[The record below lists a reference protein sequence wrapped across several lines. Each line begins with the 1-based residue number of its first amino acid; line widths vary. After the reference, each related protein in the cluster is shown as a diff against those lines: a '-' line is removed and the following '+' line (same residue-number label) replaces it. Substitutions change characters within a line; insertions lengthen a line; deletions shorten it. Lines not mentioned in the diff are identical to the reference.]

1 MNVKFLILGA
11 GPAGLTFASF
21 LKKHGVSDFLVV
33 EKESEAGGLC
43 RSVMFD
49 GGPVDFGGG
58 HILDVRRKNVL
69 DFIFSYM
76 PESEWNLFHR
86 NTKIRIGKYEVGY
99 PLESNI
105 WQFPEEL
112 QIEYLESIARAG
124 SVQGTPMPEAF
135 SEWIYWKLGDK
146 IAETYMLP
154 YNKKIFSC
162 DLDDLGTYWLYK
174 LPNVSFRE
182 VLTSCLRHEP
192 FGTLPGHA
200 DFYYPKKAG
209 YGEVFL
215 RIADALKDK
224 IVYQTPVH
232 SLDWQTLTVNG
243 KYQAEYIINT
253 IPWQEFASSLPEEIA
268 AEVAQLRY
276 TSVDIDY
283 FAKKDNTDSHWT
295 YFADPDLSYHRILH
309 RENFALGTRGFW
321 TETNS
326 SRAAAPG
333 DYHYRNQYA
342 YPLNTIRK
350 PEQIAGILKWAAS
363 HNIIGLG
370 RWGEWEHMNSDVAM
384 EKGMMLAEKMAA
396 L

>member
-1 MNVKFLILGA
+1 MKVKFLILGA
-11 GPAGLTFASF
+11 GPAGLTCASF

-33 EKESEAGGLC
+33 EKEAEAGGLC
-43 RSVMFD
+43 RSVTFD

-69 DFIFSYM
+69 DFIFSYL
-76 PESEWNLFHR
+76 PEREWNRFRR
-86 NTKIRIGKYEVGY
+86 NTRIRIGNQEVGY
-99 PLESNI
+99 PLESHI

-135 SEWIYWKLGDK
+135 SEWIYWKLGGK
-146 IAETYMLP
+146 IAESYMLP
-154 YNKKIFSC
+154 YNRKIFSC
-162 DLDDLGTYWLYK
+162 NLDDLGTYWLYK
-174 LPNVSFRE
+174 LPDVSFRE

-200 DFYYPKKAG
+200 EFYYPKRSG

-215 RIADALKDK
+215 RIADALKGK
-224 IVYQTPVH
+224 IVYRTPVRT
-232 SLDWQTLTVNG
+232 LDWETLTVNREI
-243 KYQAEYIINT
+243 QAEQIVNT
-253 IPWQEFASSLPEEIA
+253 VPWPEFAASLPEEIA
-268 AEVAQLRY
+268 KEVGNLRY

-283 FAKKDNTDSHWT
+283 FARKNRTDSHWT
-295 YFADPDLSYHRILH
+295 YFADPELSYHRILH
-309 RENFALGTRGFW
+309 RENFAPGTRGFW

-326 SRAAAPG
+326 TRAAAPG
-333 DYHYRNQYA
+333 DYHYRNPYA

-350 PEQIAGILKWAAS
+350 PEQIGRILKWAAS
-363 HNIIGLG
+363 HRIIGLG

-384 EKGMMLAEKMAA
+384 EKGMKLAES
-396 L
+396 LSQR